1 MKCICYI
8 MNVEKHFTEV
18 LVKVFTISRHDKLKS
33 MSASEEITDED
44 ARQMI
49 FDLETAYNSFT
60 RFLHNS

>member
-1 MKCICYI
+1 MITLPD
-8 MNVEKHFTEV
+8 NF
-18 LVKVFTISRHDKLKS
+18 DAKLKV
-33 MSASEEITDED
+33 MQWHEKLKNMGASEEVTDED